1 MELRVAPLRIYNS
14 ACCMERFVFLGLIDI
29 TETFVFIR
37 RDTHLVSVVAIKLY
51 FIMHNSELR
60 ITHSELNL
68 EVI

>member
-1 MELRVAPLRIYNS
+1 
-14 ACCMERFVFLGLIDI
+14 MERFVFLGLIDI

-37 RDTHLVSVVAIKLY
+37 RDTHSVSAVAIKLY
-51 FIMHNSELR
+51 FLMHNSELR